1 MLIWGRLLFRLLAVL
16 FTIVVAV
23 PVFGAGQDTMTGVFH
38 PDFKTLQVRLA
49 SNPYAPPVIALAD
62 DADWVIVSFDE
73 LSDNRRYLRYSL
85 THCDAFW
92 LPEGLAESE
101 YLDGFNEGVVD
112 DYAYSEATLVHYVH
126 YTITIPDR
134 DGHIRITQPG
144 NYLLR
149 VYDEA
154 EPDVTLLQARFG
166 VSDFSVSVSADVTSL
181 TDIDNNAEHQ
191 QVSFTV
197 DTERLA
203 LDDPFGELKV
213 VVSQNGR
220 ADNDV
225 SLSAPQRVEGNRLIY
240 EHLRSLIF
248 PAGNE
253 YRRFETVSVT
263 YPGIGVERIV
273 YAEPFVRDNPY
284 YNMELAV
291 DYPRCSSGY
300 IYDSTQHGRFLVR
313 EVSADDSDVEAD
325 YVMAHFSLDMPEL
338 AGMGLYLDGDFVNRR
353 FEPAS
358 RMVYNRAT
366 GRYENSMLLKQGA
379 YNYQY
384 LAVPSGS
391 DAGLTSVVEGDY
403 APTGNEYL
411 IKVYHR
417 PRGSRFDRLVGVCQ
431 LSAMD

>member
-1 MLIWGRLLFRLLAVL
+1 ML

-62 DADWVIVSFDE
+62 DADRVIVSFDE

-92 LPEGLAESE
+92 LPEGLVESE

-197 DTERLA
+197 DAERLA

-220 ADNDV
+220 VDNEV

-240 EHLRSLIF
+240 EHLRPLIF

-291 DYPRCSSGY
+291 DFPRCSSGY

-391 DAGLTSVVEGDY
+391 DGGLTSVVEGDY
-403 APTGNEYL
+403 APTENEYL

-431 LSAMD
+431 LSLMD

>member
-1 MLIWGRLLFRLLAVL
+1 MLIWGRLLFRLLAML

-62 DADWVIVSFDE
+62 DADRVIVSFDE

-92 LPEGLAESE
+92 LPEGLVESE

-197 DTERLA
+197 DAERLA

-220 ADNDV
+220 VDNEV

-240 EHLRSLIF
+240 EHLRPLIF

-284 YNMELAV
+284 YNMELAI